1 MQRRYKQFADFSR
14 KFQVGEELLADF
26 RQRADKAGIAF
37 DSVEYQRSE
46 PLMTLQLKALLARDL
61 WDMNEYYAVIN
72 ASNASVQQALKIL
85 TDGFYEQLLEEQSN
99 AIAP

>member
-1 MQRRYKQFADFSR
+1 
-14 KFQVGEELLADF
+14 
-26 RQRADKAGIAF
+26 
-37 DSVEYQRSE
+37 
-46 PLMTLQLKALLARDL
+46 
-61 WDMNEYYAVIN
+61 MNEYYAVIN